1 MGSLLQDLRYGFR
14 TLVKNPGFTLV
25 AVLTLA
31 IGIGANTAIFSV
43 VNAALLRP
51 LGYPQA
57 DRLVHFSWAW
67 SSGSESIPA
76 VSPLEGQYWT
86 ERSHV
91 FESSTIFNPGYGM
104 NLSSTAEPEF
114 IHGAAVSKTFFSVL
128 GVHMGRGRDFLAEED
143 QPGNSRVVI
152 LTDALWR
159 RRFAADP
166 DIVGKQIK
174 LNGELATVVG
184 VLPPD
189 FKFVEPNS
197 PAMDVWFPLQLKIN
211 PNDNGHNYEV
221 VARLKPGV
229 TLQQAQAEMNSLLGP
244 FRQDYPKHIGPKE
257 RGMFLV
263 PYREWIGQYVR
274 TPLLVLLGAVG
285 LVLLIATA
293 NVTSLLLGRTAARQ
307 TETAVR
313 LSLGASGFRLLRQ
326 FITEALLL
334 AALGS
339 AAALLVAPWV
349 LSVLLALSPK
359 DFFPAVGPVN
369 LDMPVLGFTLAATLI
384 TGVIA
389 GLTPGLRVSRLDL
402 SGSLKEGSRTSTGA
416 LSRHRLRSILVVGEI
431 ALTIVLLAGAMLL
444 IASLFHLWAVSPGFD
459 SNHLWTFRMSLPPEK
474 FKTTAQVWNFEQQ
487 MTDKLKTLP
496 GVERVATT
504 SNLPLE
510 WGFNFGI
517 DVVSGGEKKAIY
529 IQGRG
534 ISPNYFQTM
543 SIPMMRG
550 RSFAETDTAT
560 SLPVVIVNETLARK
574 CCNGRDPIGSV
585 VYFGQ
590 TESNLPRGIGR
601 EIVGIVGDT
610 RELGLDSPA
619 PPTVFMPQSQMADDM
634 TTYMDQAY
642 KAAWVVKTQ
651 APLALTDVQRLARD
665 VDPAQPVV
673 NLLPMSDVV
682 SESVGQ
688 PRFMGVL
695 MCVFAGLALVLAAIG
710 LYGVISYSVTQRT
723 HEIGVR
729 MALGARPMDV
739 LKMVM
744 GQGLRHALLGVAVG
758 LVASFA
764 ATRLLRSMLFGV
776 QPTDPATFIAVSL
789 VLTMVAL
796 AASYIPARRATK
808 VDPIV
813 ALRYE

>member
-1 MGSLLQDLRYGFR
+1 MGNLLQDLKYGCR
-14 TLVKNPGFTLV
+14 MLAKNPGFAIV

-31 IGIGANTAIFSV
+31 LGIGANTAIFSV

-57 DRLVHFSWAW
+57 YRLVHFSWAW
-67 SSGSESIPA
+67 SSSSDSIPA

-104 NLSSTAEPEF
+104 NLSSAAEPDYV
-114 IHGAAVSKTFFSVL
+114 HGAAVSKTFFSVL
-128 GVHMGRGRDFLAEED
+128 GVHLGRGRDFLPEED
-143 QPGNSRVVI
+143 RPGSPRVVI
-152 LTDALWR
+152 LTDSLWR

-166 DIVGKQIK
+166 QIVGMQIK

-184 VLPPD
+184 VLPQD
-189 FKFVEPNS
+189 FQFVEPNS
-197 PAMDVWFPLQLKIN
+197 PSPDVWFPLQLKIN
-211 PNDNGHNYEV
+211 PEDQGHNYEV

-229 TLQQAQAEMNSLLGP
+229 TLAQAQAEMDSLLGP
-244 FRQDYPKHIGPKE
+244 FRQDYPKHLGPKE

-263 PYREWIGQYVR
+263 PYREFIGQYVR

-307 TETAVR
+307 TEIAVR

-334 AALGS
+334 ALLGS
-339 AAALLVAPWV
+339 AAALLVAPWA
-349 LSVLLALSPK
+349 LGVLLALSPK
-359 DFFPAVGPVN
+359 DFFPAVGPVS
-369 LDMPVLGFTLAATLI
+369 LDLPVFGFTLLASLV

-389 GLTPGLRVSRLDL
+389 GLAPGLRVSRLDL

-416 LSRHRLRSILVVGEI
+416 LGRHRLRSILVVGEV
-431 ALTIVLLAGAMLL
+431 ALSMVLLVGAMLL
-444 IASLFHLWAVSPGFD
+444 IVSLFHLWAVKPGFD
-459 SNHLWTFRMSLPPEK
+459 PNHLWTFRMSLPPEK
-474 FKTTAQVWNFEQQ
+474 FKTTAQVWGFEQQ
-487 MTDKLKTLP
+487 VADKMKTLP

-517 DVVSGGEKKAIY
+517 DVVSGGEKKAVY

-550 RSFAETDTAT
+550 RSFAGTDTAT
-560 SLPVVIVNETLARK
+560 SLPVVVVNETLARK
-574 CCNGRDPIGSV
+574 CCSGHDTIGSV
-585 VYFGQ
+585 VYLGQ
-590 TESNLPRGIGR
+590 MDSEERAGLGR
-601 EIVGIVGDT
+601 QIVGVVADT

-619 PPTVFMPQSQMADDM
+619 PPTVFMPQSQMPDDM

-642 KAAWVVKTQ
+642 MMAWVVKTQ
-651 APLALTDVQRLARD
+651 APLDLRDIQRQVRD

-673 NLLPMSDVV
+673 NLLSMNDVV

-688 PRFMGVL
+688 PQFMGVL
-695 MCVFAGLALVLAAIG
+695 MCVFAGLALLLAAVG

-739 LKMVM
+739 LKMVV
-744 GQGLRHALLGVAVG
+744 GQGLRHGVLGVGVG
-758 LVASFA
+758 LAGAFA
-764 ATRLLRSMLFGV
+764 ATRLLSSMLFGI
-776 QPTDPATFIAVSL
+776 QPTDPLTFVGVAVT
-789 VLTMVAL
+789 LTSVAL
-796 AASYIPARRATK
+796 VASYIPARRATK
-808 VDPIV
+808 VDPMV